1 MSEVTQENMTHPE
14 GRGAD
19 PKVSFITVCYK
30 TPGLIR
36 MLLKG
41 VEAAHLKFPFEYFL
55 VNNAPDD
62 GTSQMVK
69 ERFSW
74 VQVID
79 SPRNVG
85 FGAGNNLA
93 IKRARG
99 THVMLLNPDLTVF
112 TDEIEKLVKF
122 MDEQPDVALAGPALL
137 NPDGTRQDSCYR
149 FPTPMYALYRR
160 TFLGKMPAG
169 KRYVHHFLMRDV
181 RLADQPMEV
190 DVLMG
195 SAIMMRRR
203 ALDEIG
209 LFDENFFMYLEEM
222 DICRR
227 AWEKKWRVAYVPQ
240 AKLVHY
246 HQRESRIDWPWHLI
260 TNRPARAHIVSAL
273 YYFRKYWN
281 KSSPHKQQRPIE

>member
-1 MSEVTQENMTHPE
+1 MSDQLKRNEA
-14 GRGAD
+14 RGSD
-19 PKVSFITVCYK
+19 PKVTFVTVCFR

-41 VEAAHLKFPFEYFL
+41 AEAAEFKFPNEYFL
-55 VNNAPDD
+55 VNNAAND
-62 GTSQMVK
+62 GTSQMVR
-69 ERFSW
+69 ERFPW
-74 VQVID
+74 VQVLD

-85 FGAGNNLA
+85 FGAGTNLA

-99 THVMLLNPDLTVF
+99 AYIMLLNPDLTIF
-112 TDEIEKLVKF
+112 SGEIEKLVKF
-122 MDEQPDVALAGPALL
+122 MDDHPDVAICGPVLL

-149 FPTPMYALYRR
+149 FPTPMYAFYRR
-160 TFLGKMPAG
+160 TLLGKTPAG
-169 KRYVHHFLMRDV
+169 KRYVRHFLMRDV
-181 RLADQPMEV
+181 QLMDRPLEV

-195 SAIMMRRR
+195 SAIMIRRT
-203 ALDEIG
+203 ALEEIG
-209 LFDENFFMYLEEM
+209 LFDEKYFMYLEDM

-246 HQRESRIDWPWHLI
+246 HQRESRIDWPWHII
-260 TNRPARAHIVSAL
+260 TNRPARAHIISAL

-281 KSSPHKQQRPIE
+281 KPNPHKIQRPIEY

>member
-1 MSEVTQENMTHPE
+1 MEPK
-14 GRGAD
+14 AD
-19 PKVSFITVCYK
+19 PKVSFVTVCYR

-41 VEAAHLKFPFEYFL
+41 AQAANFKFSFEYFL
-55 VNNAPDD
+55 VNNAPED
-62 GTSQMVK
+62 GTSQMVR
-69 ERFSW
+69 ERFPW

-93 IKRARG
+93 IRRARG
-99 THVMLLNPDLTVF
+99 QYIMLLNPDLTIF
-112 TDEIEKLVKF
+112 PDEIEKLVKF
-122 MDEQPDVALAGPALL
+122 MDDHPDVAFSGPLLL

-149 FPTPMYALYRR
+149 FPAPMYALYRR
-160 TFLGKMPAG
+160 TFLGKLPSG
-169 KRYVHHFLMRDV
+169 QRYNHHFLMRDTQLD
-181 RLADQPMEV
+181 RPLEV

-195 SAIMMRRR
+195 SAIMMRRS

-209 LFDENFFMYLEEM
+209 LFDENYFMYLEEM

-227 AWEKKWRVAYVPQ
+227 AWEKKWRVAYVPH

-260 TNRPARAHIVSAL
+260 TNRPARAHIISAL

-281 KSSPHKQQRPIE
+281 KPNPHKLQRPIE